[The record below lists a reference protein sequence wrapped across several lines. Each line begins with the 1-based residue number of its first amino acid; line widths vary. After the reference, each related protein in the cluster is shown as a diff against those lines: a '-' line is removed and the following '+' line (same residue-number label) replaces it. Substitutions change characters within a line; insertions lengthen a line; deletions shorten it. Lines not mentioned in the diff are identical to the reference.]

1 MFQKRPMTL
10 ISPSENRETN
20 SIYIERVRFECR
32 QINKLQNIFIGR
44 GQHHRWRTSGIESLQ
59 PAVGA
64 DAPLI
69 TGP

>member
-1 MFQKRPMTL
+1 MFQERPMTL
-10 ISPSENRETN
+10 ILPSENRETN
-20 SIYIERVRFECR
+20 SIYIERVNFECR

-59 PAVGA
+59 PAAGA

-69 TGP
+69 PGP

>member
-1 MFQKRPMTL
+1 MAF
-10 ISPSENRETN
+10 ISASKNLESN
-20 SIYIERVRFECR
+20 SIYIERVRFEYR

-59 PAVGA
+59 PAICA

-69 TGP
+69 TGH